1 MPQIRDRPPNDIVLG
16 LDLGQAADFTALSV
30 TEVQTDFARRT
41 ERYAVR
47 SLDRWLPH
55 RYQDVVERVAALIP
69 RLAVGV
75 LVDPLNGAGVRV
87 MRPNV
92 SLVLDR
98 TGVGRAVGDLFSAA
112 NLPVALQLISIT
124 GGADVARD
132 PDGSGWRVPKRD
144 LVGVVAVAL
153 QNGTLEFAEGM
164 EHAATLRAELRNF
177 RARISAAGH
186 TSYGAGGGGD
196 DWRQGSHDDLVL
208 SVALSLWWGERK
220 TSRGGEATA
229 ESYANVGGQDRA
241 DAIDA
246 LWEAE
251 WPTPY
256 SRR

>member
-1 MPQIRDRPPNDIVLG
+1 MRIHDRPPNDVIIG
-16 LDLGQAADFTALSV
+16 LDLTQSSDYTALAIV
-30 TEVQTDFARRT
+30 EVQADFARRT

-55 RYQDVVERVAALIP
+55 RYQHVVERVAALIP
-69 RLAVGV
+69 KLAVGV

-92 SLVLDR
+92 TLVLDR
-98 TGVGRAVGDLFSAA
+98 TGVGRAVGDMFSAA
-112 NLPVALQLISIT
+112 DLPVALQLISIH
-124 GGADVARD
+124 GGDTVARD
-132 PDGSGWRVPKRD
+132 PDDTGWRVPKRD

-153 QNGTLEFAEGM
+153 QNGTLEVAEGM
-164 EHAATLRAELRNF
+164 EHAATLKAELRNF
-177 RARISAAGH
+177 RARISSAGH

-208 SVALSLWWGERK
+208 AVALSLWWGEHK
-220 TSRGGEATA
+220 TSRGGEVIA

-241 DAIDA
+241 GAIDA
-246 LWEAE
+246 LWEAG

>member
-1 MPQIRDRPPNDIVLG
+1 MPRIYDRPPNDVIIG
-16 LDLGQAADFTALSV
+16 LDLAQSSDFTALAV
-30 TEVQTDFARRT
+30 VEVQADFARRT

-47 SLDRWLPH
+47 SLARFRPL
-55 RYQDVVERVAALIP
+55 RYQHVVERVAAMIP
-69 RLAVGV
+69 KLAVGV
-75 LVDPLNGAGVRV
+75 LVDPANGAGIRT

-92 SLVLDR
+92 TLVLDA
-98 TGVGRAVGDLFSAA
+98 TGVGAAVADLFAEA
-112 NLPVALQLISIT
+112 RLPVDLQFVTIH
-124 GGADVARD
+124 GGDQVTRDAAR
-132 PDGSGWRVPKRD
+132 GWRTPKRD

-153 QNGTLEFAEGM
+153 QNGTLEVADAL
-164 EHAATLRAELRNF
+164 EHAATLKAELKNF

-208 SVALSLWWGERK
+208 AVAMALWWAERRH
-220 TSRGGEATA
+220 TRGGEAVA
-229 ESYANVGGQDRA
+229 ESYAHVGADDRA